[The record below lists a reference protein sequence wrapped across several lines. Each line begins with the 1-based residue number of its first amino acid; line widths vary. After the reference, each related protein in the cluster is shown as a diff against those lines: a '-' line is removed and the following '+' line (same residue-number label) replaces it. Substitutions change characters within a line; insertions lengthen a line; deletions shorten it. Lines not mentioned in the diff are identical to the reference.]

1 MKNTLRI
8 FTASFGMFLILNGI
22 FMLIFASFTAGIFLT
37 TVLGLCFFLPSVY
50 ISLFRKLMEY
60 TFFKFFVCMVVFGVS
75 VAFITSAFLYIYGNS
90 DNVTYKE
97 DYLVVL
103 GCGLNGS
110 SPTAPLKARLDT
122 AIEYIQKNPECTIIV
137 SGGQGNGETISEAEA
152 MKKYLVLKGIEED
165 RILEENKS
173 TSTTENFKF
182 SNKVSHSGLSE
193 KNAAFIT
200 NDFHIYRAA
209 SLAKLQGFSLTH
221 LAAPTVWYNIFPCY
235 LREMLAIIKMVVFKS

>member
-1 MKNTLRI
+1 MKTALRI
-8 FTASFGMFLILNGI
+8 SAALFGLFLIFNGI
-22 FMLIFASFTAGIFLT
+22 FMLIFASFTVGIFLT
-37 TVLGLCFFLPSVY
+37 IVLGLCFFLPAVY
-50 ISLFRKLMEY
+50 FSLFRKLMEY
-60 TFFKFFVCMVVFGVS
+60 TIFKFFVCMVAFCIA
-75 VAFITSAFLYIYGNS
+75 VAFVTSAFLYIYGNS

-122 AIEYIQKNPECTIIV
+122 AIEYIHKNPDCTIIV

-152 MKKYLVLKGIEED
+152 MKKYLVDKGVKENK
-165 RILEENKS
+165 ILEENKS

-182 SNKVSHSGLSE
+182 SNKISDSGLSG

-221 LAAPTVWYNIFPCY
+221 TAASTVWYNIFPCY
-235 LREMLAIIKMVVFKS
+235 LREMLAIIKMIVLKS

>member
-1 MKNTLRI
+1 MKNI
-8 FTASFGMFLILNGI
+8 FRLSSALLGLVLILNGI
-22 FMLIFASFTAGIFLT
+22 FMLIFASFTIGIFLT
-37 TVLGLCFFLPSVY
+37 LVLGLCFFVPAVCFTS
-50 ISLFRKLMEY
+50 FMKLLNY
-60 TFFKFFVCMVVFGVS
+60 TAFKIFVCAVVLGIA

-90 DNVTYKE
+90 DNVTYEE
-97 DYLVVL
+97 DYLIVL

-110 SPTAPLKARLDT
+110 SPTAPLQARLDT
-122 AIEYIQKNPECTIIV
+122 AISYMQKNPDCTVIV

-152 MKKYLVLKGIEED
+152 MKKYLVSQGVPEQK
-165 RILEENKS
+165 ILEENKS

-182 SNKVSHSGLSE
+182 SNRISDSGLAS

-221 LAAPTVWYNIFPCY
+221 TAAPTVWYNISPCY
-235 LREMLAIIKMVVFKS
+235 LREILAIIKMFIFKS